1 MQMAAVRG
9 QAGSARRLSSI
20 CRISYLQLTH
30 QSRKPNHKP
39 GNQGR
44 WGRHFGTR
52 HRGGQALSCML
63 FVRLHQIRKT
73 MLKHIV
79 MWKLKEHAE
88 GADRAANAREMKRRL
103 DECANIVP
111 GILKFE
117 VTLAQP
123 GLEATYDV
131 VLYSEF
137 EDKAALEAYAK
148 HPTHQALVPFIG
160 AIREGRQCM
169 DYEV

>member
-1 MQMAAVRG
+1 M
-9 QAGSARRLSSI
+9 I
-20 CRISYLQLTH
+20 
-30 QSRKPNHKP
+30 
-39 GNQGR
+39 
-44 WGRHFGTR
+44 
-52 HRGGQALSCML
+52 
-63 FVRLHQIRKT
+63 
-73 MLKHIV
+73 KHIV
-79 MWKLKEHAE
+79 MWKLKDEAE
-88 GADRAANAREMKRRL
+88 GADRATNAREMKRRL

-111 GILKFE
+111 GMLTFE

-137 EDKAALEAYAK
+137 ADRAALEAYVN
-148 HPTHQALVPFIG
+148 HPTHKAVVPFIG